1 MLVPRN
7 LNDSTAATVLSMM
20 VSGEVSGEESGGGAF
35 PPEVHYHLHSFDAQ
49 TSGA

>member
-20 VSGEVSGEESGGGAF
+20 VSGGSARGV
-35 PPEVHYHLHSFDAQ
+35 PPEVYDHLHCFESV
-49 TSGA
+49 